1 MALRSR
7 SRTGTATSGPGRPP
21 ASDGRARHRRPAEP
35 RGRAPRR
42 DRRAAEE
49 ELRRRA
55 ESLFDGDDH
64 AAHGRRPPAWALT
77 GTRRIARAGSSAA
90 GNRPG
95 AVDRAGGAGRGAAA
109 DRVPD
114 RGRSAAV
121 EHQGAGGHATMAGNR
136 AVDTGRPGAGDR
148 WADVGRPVVPE
159 RSVEPGRSA
168 AADRQAAQGRPT
180 AAGGFLAAGPSGG
193 AVVVDD
199 EGGTTNPEEAG
210 GASARGRRE
219 RAGLALR
226 ERLPLWVQTRCG
238 MERRSVA
245 ALSVLLVIAVGF
257 AVQHFWTG
265 RTQPVR
271 APEVVR
277 AAAVPYGEHV
287 RDAVK
292 GEAVPDGAVRPG
304 GPGPAGTEIV
314 VDVSG
319 KVRNPGIHRLP
330 AGSRVE
336 DALRAAG
343 GVRPGTRTDTLN
355 RARFLV
361 DGEQVVVG
369 GPAPAAAAP
378 GSGTGTAAGAGPT
391 APVSLSTATLDQ
403 LDALPGVGPVLA
415 QHIIDHR
422 TRNGGFRSVDELREV
437 NGIGDRRFAELRNLV
452 RP

>member
-1 MALRSR
+1 
-7 SRTGTATSGPGRPP
+7 
-21 ASDGRARHRRPAEP
+21 
-35 RGRAPRR
+35 
-42 DRRAAEE
+42 
-49 ELRRRA
+49 
-55 ESLFDGDDH
+55 
-64 AAHGRRPPAWALT
+64 
-77 GTRRIARAGSSAA
+77 
-90 GNRPG
+90 
-95 AVDRAGGAGRGAAA
+95 
-109 DRVPD
+109 
-114 RGRSAAV
+114 
-121 EHQGAGGHATMAGNR
+121 MAGNR
-136 AVDTGRPGAGDR
+136 AVDTGRPGSGDR
-148 WADVGRPVVPE
+148 WADVCRPVVPE
-159 RSVEPGRSA
+159 RSAEPGRPA
-168 AADRQAAQGRPT
+168 AVDLRAAPGRST
-180 AAGGFLAAGPSGG
+180 AAGDFLAAGPGGG
-193 AVVVDD
+193 AVALDD

-277 AAAVPYGEHV
+277 AATVPHGEHGK
-287 RDAVK
+287 DTVK
-292 GEAVPDGAVRPG
+292 GEAAPDGAVRPG

-319 KVRNPGIHRLP
+319 KVRDPGIHRLP

-378 GSGTGTAAGAGPT
+378 GGGTGTAAGAGPT

-415 QHIIDHR
+415 QHIVDHR